1 MTIRE
6 AFRKR
11 VEGHSNSRLTVER
24 NGKILGTIQGIPSDN
39 MVFLRKPSV
48 GPDVQNGDIL
58 INKLN
63 ERFTVT
69 RIEVVDKNI
78 LQIRFTRL
86 SDQEPS

>member
-11 VEGHSNSRLTVER
+11 VESHPNSRLTVER
-24 NGKILGTIQGIPSDN
+24 KGKILGTIQGIPSDN

-48 GPDVQNGDIL
+48 DPDVQNGDIV

-69 RIEVVDKNI
+69 QIEVVDKNI
-78 LQIRFTRL
+78 LRIRFTRL
-86 SDQEPS
+86 SDQEQP